1 MASGKVPGATFLGQ
15 ALPGGLFAEQHQK
28 TASFDALVG
37 HYTHQGVKG
46 LGQAIESAMSGT
58 ACSTVSITLVSY
70 STHCV

>member
-1 MASGKVPGATFLGQ
+1 MQ
-15 ALPGGLFAEQHQK
+15 AAVYSLRHIKK

-46 LGQAIESAMSGT
+46 LDQAIESVMCGR